1 MMLIANL
8 ITFCNEQNGVRFC
21 TKCVRFRTLRTGDL
35 TNFSMILDTHSCP
48 FRLSPG
54 NWLHSNFIFLNFA
67 LSMEKQG
74 KIFIVDDNEDVLF
87 ALNYM
92 LEPYVEKVKVTT
104 QPTRIEHFMAT
115 FQPDVILLDMNFS
128 KDVISGQEGY
138 YWLDKILTID
148 PKAVVIFITAY
159 TDTEKVVRAIKAGAT
174 DFVSKPWDKEKLL
187 AIVSSGV
194 KLKRSRIEDSKPKE
208 VISVVN
214 EGSNNLPTII
224 GRSPAMQAVFTKI
237 QKLAEAEANVLI
249 LGENGTGKDLVAR
262 AIHHFSPRQGKPF
275 ASIDMGSIPET
286 IFESELFGYE
296 RGAFTGA
303 KDSKAGRMEIAK
315 EGTLFLDEIGNLSY
329 DMQSKLLTAI
339 EKHEISRLGST
350 RKTTIDVRLICAT
363 NADIKNMVDEG
374 KFRQDLY
381 YRINTIEIKMPPLR
395 ERGDDIILLAEHF
408 MQHYAKKCKK
418 KVEGISRDAK
428 QKLLRY
434 DWPGNVR
441 ELQHLMERA
450 VIFADDKVL
459 KPCDFDFQPTIA
471 DKTVETVD
479 TFNLGELE
487 RITIEKAVKR
497 ANGNLSYAA
506 EMLGITRYALYR
518 KIEKFGL

>member
-1 MMLIANL
+1 
-8 ITFCNEQNGVRFC
+8 
-21 TKCVRFRTLRTGDL
+21 
-35 TNFSMILDTHSCP
+35 
-48 FRLSPG
+48 
-54 NWLHSNFIFLNFA
+54 
-67 LSMEKQG
+67 MEKQG
-74 KIFIVDDNEDVLF
+74 KIFIVDDNEDVLI
-87 ALNYM
+87 ALHYM
-92 LEPYVEKVKVTT
+92 LEPFVEKVRVTT
-104 QPTRIEHFMAT
+104 QPSRIEHYIST

-148 PKAVVIFITAY
+148 PKAVVIFIPAY

-187 AIVSSGV
+187 AIISSGV
-194 KLKRSRIEDSKPKE
+194 KLKRSRMEEKKPKE
-208 VISVVN
+208 VAEVLN
-214 EGSNNLPTII
+214 ETGGKLPTII
-224 GRSPAMQAVFTKI
+224 GRSPAMQEVFTMI
-237 QKLAEAEANVLI
+237 QKLSGAEANVLI
-249 LGENGTGKDLVAR
+249 LGENGTGKDLVAH
-262 AIHHFSPRQGKPF
+262 AIHHFSPRQAKPF

-296 RGAFTGA
+296 KGAFTGA

-350 RKTTIDVRLICAT
+350 RKTSINVRLICAT
-363 NADIKNMVDEG
+363 NADIRSMIEEG

-395 ERGDDIILLAEHF
+395 ERGEDILLLAEHF

-418 KVEGISRDAK
+418 TINGLSREAK
-428 QKLLRY
+428 QKLMRY
-434 DWPGNVR
+434 NWPGNVR
-441 ELQHLMERA
+441 ELQHIMEKAVILADSKLLKPDDFNFQPKLEKRAEDINMYNLEEVEKTTIERA
-450 VIFADDKVL
+450 VK
-459 KPCDFDFQPTIA
+459 K
-471 DKTVETVD
+471 
-479 TFNLGELE
+479 
-487 RITIEKAVKR
+487 

-506 EMLGITRYALYR
+506 ELLGITRYTMYR